1 METFLAMMSR
11 ASHAWLAWM
20 WPMAWQVALMGLAV
34 LGVALLARK
43 ASPRFRYFLWCLLL
57 LKLCLPPS
65 LAFVTGAGQW
75 VLPKQAAAVSWA
87 VPRSTA
93 AAAPSPEGVAEPV
106 RLASRPEPAPAVFVP
121 QAITPAAAPA
131 ARAAFH
137 LPWPTALFGIWCL
150 GVLAL
155 VFLFLAQHRRMGRLL
170 AAARPV
176 HDESVLRLLEE
187 ARAALGISSRVALV
201 SVENLHSPI
210 LFGVLR
216 PRIAIPRPALES
228 LPPEQI
234 RPILLHEL
242 AHLRRKDL
250 WVSFVQLL
258 VQVLY
263 WFHPAVW
270 LANRQLRRERE
281 LIVDDI
287 VLAQLPGQR
296 ESYSASLLSIVKQ
309 GAQRQ
314 FFTPAYVG
322 IVETTGTLAVRLKRV
337 LDTNRKLSLRLGW
350 AGIILLLALGLVLI
364 PQAHSQTKKEN
375 PAAQAKQD
383 LPAPPAQPQAAVLIK
398 GTLLDDQGRPVAGAR
413 LTAVLTS
420 EDAPLD
426 PFKPDIDVTTD
437 AEGRFEARAKEGD
450 YFVLGRKELLTSDG
464 GPWEERQWHVVAGK
478 PMDHFTLHLKSGGRV
493 TGTVTN
499 KDTGAPIADAGVVAE
514 SGHTTATDAQG
525 RFELVGL
532 ALGEHTL
539 EVISPGRANT
549 HQAINTTGKPDYD
562 VKIELARGFVV
573 RGRVTDEAGKPVAG
587 ALVGDNYSGSIIQ
600 CWMQRCLTDTDG
612 RYELKSYPFTRKL
625 WSMSVNHKD
634 FASVTKGDLDP
645 PAQGDVLTVDFTLG
659 QGFAVDGDVRDEAGK
674 PVKGALVSY
683 SPDQAYVLYQD
694 TRTDENGHFRLARIS
709 EAREDSICVLAKG
722 FAPADQRATP
732 GKGDQVPH
740 LDFTLT
746 PGHNASGRVVDA
758 AGKPVA
764 GATIVAA
771 RPVSRQPRGS
781 YFGPRIDTDAEGR
794 FKFDSLP
801 AQGVTADVW
810 KQGYS
815 AVRQTP
821 ITVDG
826 ETEIRMDPAGVI
838 KGRVVDETT
847 GQPVTSFN
855 VRLGISR
862 NTVEGRP
869 FGSFAAYLSGRGQDC
884 RADDGCFTIE
894 ELTCRA
900 AHVVIVTAPGYAE
913 TRLEEVIARP
923 EDSPDWPLA
932 IKLGK
937 GVAYTGTVTEVG
949 TGKPIAGA
957 DVLLIRSSDP
967 LRQVPLR
974 VFEERDRYIFS
985 ADLAQSDSEGRFEFR
1000 MPASERR
1007 AFSLLLRHKE
1017 YAPALL
1023 QDIPRDAPAAVA
1035 LSKGATVLCKAQG
1048 VPGFVE
1054 DQWRVEVI
1062 VGSLQIEGSRFG
1074 KDGTAIISDVPA
1086 GADRDIR
1093 LLSRQGVENVARIAL
1108 QPGQMVEV
1116 DFAHSPGTKLTGAN
1130 KMEFSKG
1137 VTFQGTVTYA
1147 DTGKP
1152 ASGVTVKFA
1161 YMEHPDIT
1169 TRTDAQGGFKIV
1181 WPREGSEGSLILL
1194 AQSDG
1199 EPAEWFGAVHVRKE
1213 KFMFGDRF
1221 EDLHILLKKSQ
1232 AARLAEWRR
1241 VPGIARETACS
1252 VAVLDDADPVFSGK
1266 THYDDTLSAY
1276 GADGKMIWQLTG
1288 FNICEDI
1295 GGSHELVWNARDKS
1309 LWVTENVA
1317 NTLRKFSRDG
1327 KALWEKKD
1335 AKAGAMSADPKTGG
1349 VRALSSGG
1357 SVDIGPDGTLG
1368 ARVNADGYDMA
1379 YSAAD
1384 DCFWLVGKKVLKVSR
1399 KGEVLYESPKPFA
1412 WYAVSVAVN
1421 DEDGSVWVLER
1432 EHSQVYGSR
1441 DYVHILNRDGS
1452 ERGGFPVPVEY
1463 GGVFCLALD
1472 ASGNAAWVA
1481 GSEGVRKF
1489 SATGEILCSAPLKA
1503 NSLAVEPDTGYVW
1516 AAGPDGVFRLDAE
1529 ARYVCGWSGPRASFK
1544 RICVIPPG

>member
-1 METFLAMMSR
+1 MATFLATMSR
-11 ASHAWLAWM
+11 VSESWLAWM
-20 WPMAWQVALMGLAV
+20 WPMAWQAALMGLAV

-87 VPRSTA
+87 APHSTA
-93 AAAPSPEGVAEPV
+93 AAAPSPEGVAAPA
-106 RLASRPEPAPAVFVP
+106 RLAPGPEPARSVSAP
-121 QAITPAAAPA
+121 QAIMPTTAPA

-137 LPWPTALFGIWCL
+137 LSWPTALFGTWCL

-155 VFLFLAQHRRMGRLL
+155 VFLFLVQHRRMGRLL

-176 HDESVLRLLEE
+176 HDEGVLRLLEE
-187 ARAALGISSRVALV
+187 AKAALGISSRVTLV

-216 PRIAIPRPALES
+216 PRIAIPRAALES

-263 WFHPAVW
+263 WFHPVVW

-287 VLAQLPGQR
+287 VLAQLHGQG

-322 IVETTGTLAVRLKRV
+322 IVETTGSLAARLKRI
-337 LDTNRKLSLRLGW
+337 LDTKRKLSLRLGW

-375 PAAQAKQD
+375 SATQAKQD
-383 LPAPPAQPQAAVLIK
+383 SSPPTPPQAAVLIK
-398 GTLLDDQGRPVAGAR
+398 GTLLDDQGRPMAGAR
-413 LTAVLTS
+413 LTAVPMC

-426 PFKPDIDVTTD
+426 PFKPDVDVMTD
-437 AEGRFEARAKEGD
+437 AEGRFEARVKEGD
-450 YFVLGRKELLTSDG
+450 YFALGRKGLLTSDG
-464 GPWEERQWHVVAGK
+464 GSWEERQWHVVAGK

-499 KDTGAPIADAGVVAE
+499 QDTGAPIADVGVVAE

-539 EVISPGRANT
+539 KVISPGRANT

-562 VKIELARGFVV
+562 VKIEMARGFVV

-587 ALVGDNYSGSIIQ
+587 ALVGDNYSGSTIH
-600 CWMQRCLTDTDG
+600 CSMQRCLTDADG
-612 RYELKSYPFTRKL
+612 CYELKSYPFTRKL
-625 WSMSVNHKD
+625 LSMSVNHKD
-634 FASVTKGDLDP
+634 FASVTRGDLDP

-683 SPDQAYVLYQD
+683 SADQAYVLYQD
-694 TRTDENGHFRLARIS
+694 TRTDEDGHFRLARIS

-722 FAPADQRATP
+722 FAPADQRSTP
-732 GKGDQVPH
+732 GKGDEAPH
-740 LDFTLT
+740 LDFTLS
-746 PGHNASGRVVDA
+746 PGHNASGRVIDA

-764 GATIVAA
+764 GATMQAL
-771 RPVSRQPRGS
+771 RPVSGQPRGS

-794 FKFDSLP
+794 FKLDSLP

-821 ITVDG
+821 LTVDG
-826 ETEIRMDPAGVI
+826 ETEIHMDPTGVI
-838 KGRVVDETT
+838 KGRIVDETT
-847 GQPVTSFN
+847 GQPVASFN
-855 VRLGISR
+855 VRLDIVR
-862 NTVEGRP
+862 NNVGGRP
-869 FGSFAAYLSGRGQDC
+869 FGTFAAYLRGRGQDC

-913 TRLEEVIARP
+913 TRLEEVIAKP
-923 EDSPDWPLA
+923 QDSPDWPLK
-932 IKLGK
+932 IKLGQ
-937 GVAYTGTVTEVG
+937 GVPFTGTVTDAAA
-949 TGKPIAGA
+949 GKPIAGA
-957 DVLLIRSSDP
+957 EVLLIRSSDP

-1007 AFSLLLRHKE
+1007 AFSLLVRHKE
-1017 YAPALL
+1017 YAPTLL
-1023 QDIPRDAPAAVA
+1023 QNIPRDAPAAVV
-1035 LSKGATVLCKAQG
+1035 LSKGATVLCKARE
-1048 VPGFVE
+1048 VPGFME
-1054 DQWRVEVI
+1054 DQWRVELI

-1074 KDGTAIISDVPA
+1074 KDGTATISNVPA
-1086 GADRDIR
+1086 GDDRDIR
-1093 LLSRQGVENVARIAL
+1093 LLSRRGVENVARIAL
-1108 QPGQMVEV
+1108 KPGETVEV
-1116 DFAHSPGTKLTGAN
+1116 DFAHPPGTKLNGAN
-1130 KMEFSKG
+1130 EVEFSKG
-1137 VTFQGTVTYA
+1137 ITCQGTVTFA

-1152 ASGVTVKFA
+1152 APGVTVKFA
-1161 YMEHPDIT
+1161 LMEHPDIT
-1169 TRTDAQGGFKIV
+1169 TRTNAQGGFKIV
-1181 WPREGSEGSLILL
+1181 WPLEGSKGSLILL

-1221 EDLHILLKKSQ
+1221 EGLQILLKKSP

-1241 VPGIARETACS
+1241 VPGSARETGCS
-1252 VAVLDDADPVFSGK
+1252 VAVLDDADPVYSGK
-1266 THYDDTLSAY
+1266 THYDDTLSVYTAA
-1276 GADGKMIWQLTG
+1276 GRMIWQVTG
-1288 FNICEDI
+1288 LNICEDI
-1295 GGSHELVWNARDKS
+1295 GGSHQLVWNARDKS

-1317 NTLRKFSRDG
+1317 NTLRKFSPDG
-1327 KALWEKKD
+1327 KALWEKRD
-1335 AKAGAMSADPKTGG
+1335 AKAGAIAADPKTGG
-1349 VRALSSGG
+1349 VRALHDDG

-1368 ARVNADGYDMA
+1368 ARVNGDGYDMA

-1384 DCFWLVGKKVLKVSR
+1384 DCFWLVGRKVLKVSR
-1399 KGEVLYESPKPFA
+1399 KGEVLYESPKPFP
-1412 WYAVSVAVN
+1412 WFAVSVAVN
-1421 DEDGSVWVLER
+1421 DADGAVWVLER

-1452 ERGGFPVPVEY
+1452 PHSGFPVPVEY
-1463 GGVFCLALD
+1463 GAVFCLVLD
-1472 ASGNAAWVA
+1472 ASGQAAWVA

-1516 AAGPDGVFRLDAE
+1516 AAGPDGVYRLDAE